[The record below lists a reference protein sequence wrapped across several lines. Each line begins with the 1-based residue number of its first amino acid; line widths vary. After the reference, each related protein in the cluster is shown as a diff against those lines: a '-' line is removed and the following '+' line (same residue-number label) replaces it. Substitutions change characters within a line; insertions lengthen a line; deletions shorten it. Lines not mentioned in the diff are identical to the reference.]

1 MGGVMKFIKSL
12 AKWIGIIGLS
22 LVALGGIFYFSYVK
36 PVLNKIEES
45 RYVQYDENLTIHEGG
60 GGNSGLLLSD
70 SLILVIDT
78 KMGDGA
84 TSFASTVKSVTE
96 KKPVLVVNTHY
107 HIDHTSGNDLYAGHT
122 ILAGGGY
129 TPEIWKQEAKEEDMP
144 TKWLRDRMDIRM
156 GDETATI
163 FTYNTKAHTV
173 GDVFVYLQKR
183 KILFA
188 GDMILNE
195 QVPSVSN
202 GDPQGYLDVFD
213 RLENE
218 FDIEKI
224 VPGHG
229 PTAGPELLDNFR
241 QYFNDMKTA
250 ANDPSKRDELIERY
264 KSWTQVPLLMSSE
277 NVMKGFK
284 KD

>member
-1 MGGVMKFIKSL
+1 MKFVKSL

-45 RYVQYDENLTIHEGG
+45 RFVQYDETLTIHEGG

-84 TSFASTVKSVTE
+84 TSFASTVKSVAE

-144 TKWLRDRMDIRM
+144 TQWLRDRMDIRM

-195 QVPSVSN
+195 QVPSISN

-218 FDIEKI
+218 FEIEKI

-241 QYFNDMKTA
+241 QYLNDMKTA

-277 NVMKGFK
+277 NVMKAFK
-284 KD
+284 KE